1 MTPECP
7 ECIGHHIL
15 HVDVHVAQN
24 WIYWVEFNRGVW
36 NGIYRIRPNGT
47 ELQHIIKDGIGS
59 NGIRGLTVDWIAGN
73 LYFTNVFPHE
83 NYVEVCWLDGS
94 MRKVLVKT
102 TTDAPKELAVNPIKR
117 LLYWIDYG
125 QYPKIGKAYLDG
137 SNWMPIVTTGIS
149 QPKDLTVDMVTHD
162 VYWVDA
168 RLDLIQK
175 VSSSGGERQV
185 SLGGVSRSNNNNVRN
200 VFNDLFNSLGR
211 TKEHTESNGYCRA
224 FERHVLG
231 GQEPKDRVQ
240 GV

>member
-1 MTPECP
+1 MTTSHLKF
-7 ECIGHHIL
+7 IGHHVL
-15 HVDVHVAQN
+15 HVDVHVLQN
-24 WIYWVEFNRGVW
+24 WIYWVEFNRGIW

-73 LYFTNVFPHE
+73 MYFTNIFPHE
-83 NYVEVCWLDGS
+83 HYVEVCWLDGS

-125 QYPKIGKAYLDG
+125 QYPKIGKSYLDG
-137 SNWMPIVTTGIS
+137 TSWMPIVTTGIS
-149 QPKDLTVDMVTHD
+149 QPRDLTVDMVTHD

-175 VSSSGGERQV
+175 VSYSGGERQV
-185 SLGGVSRSNNNNVRN
+185 G
-200 VFNDLFNSLGR
+200 FNKNALCLVIKYTYISFS
-211 TKEHTESNGYCRA
+211 
-224 FERHVLG
+224 
-231 GQEPKDRVQ
+231 
-240 GV
+240 

>member
-1 MTPECP
+1 M
-7 ECIGHHIL
+7 
-15 HVDVHVAQN
+15 DVHVAQQ
-24 WIYWVEFNRGVW
+24 WIYWVEFNRGAW

-59 NGIRGLTVDWIAGN
+59 NGIRGLTIDWIAGN
-73 LYFTNVFPHE
+73 MYFTNVFPHE

-102 TTDAPKELAVNPIKR
+102 TTDAPKELAVNPVKR

-149 QPKDLTVDMVTHD
+149 QPRDLTVDMVTHD

-185 SLGGVSRSNNNNVRN
+185 SFAADSRGVVVERLNDY
-200 VFNDLFNSLGR
+200 VFF
-211 TKEHTESNGYCRA
+211 C
-224 FERHVLG
+224 FFFCF
-231 GQEPKDRVQ
+231 
-240 GV
+240 